1 MRCAPPAIVFV
12 LYAVCFGPNVAHAQ
26 NSADPAELAAARR
39 ELAVAKIEAR
49 HYWQVEYPRRRR
61 ELNAE
66 ITFADAELRAMKRLM
81 REYGPF
87 SLFSTGEPLFLPIQD
102 LKLCILDAE
111 LRLRALRDE
120 RINLVRFHSEE
131 GQLLD
136 LRVADA
142 RARVVALEGGGVI
155 EFQAAE

>member
-1 MRCAPPAIVFV
+1 MHRPYLAAVIAV
-12 LYAVCFGPNVAHAQ
+12 LVVSIGTSVVWAQ
-26 NSADPAELAAARR
+26 VDANSAEMAAARR
-39 ELAVAKIEAR
+39 ELAVAKIEAN

-66 ITFADAELRAMKRLM
+66 ITFVDAELRAMKELL

-87 SLFSTGEPLFLPIQD
+87 SRFSTGQPLFLPIQD

-142 RARVVALEGGGVI
+142 RARLVALEGGGVI
-155 EFQAAE
+155 EFEAGE